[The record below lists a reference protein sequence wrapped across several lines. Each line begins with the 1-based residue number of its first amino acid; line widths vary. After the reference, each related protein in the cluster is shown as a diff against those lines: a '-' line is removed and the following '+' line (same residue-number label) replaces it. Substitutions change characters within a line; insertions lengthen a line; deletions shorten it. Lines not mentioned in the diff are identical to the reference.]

1 MEVITSHDHAD
12 FDALASIRGA
22 AVLYPQAVPLLPPHL
37 NRNVRDFLTLYGGD
51 LDFQSYEELPQGMIK
66 RLILVDTQNPP
77 PLKGLGPDS
86 EIIFIDHHP
95 LEKELKPG
103 MSYRGGEVGSTTT
116 LLVKEIME
124 SAYSPS
130 LVEATLLLLGIYE
143 DTGSLSY
150 LSTTPEDLR
159 AATWL
164 LEKGANL
171 EVVGD
176 FLHNPLTNPQKALY
190 HHLLETAE
198 FHEVQGQTVMIAA
211 AETAEPVEEIST
223 LTHHLRD
230 LHDPQA
236 IFVVVASGGH
246 IHLVARS
253 TTEAIDVATIA
264 REFGGGGHKRAA
276 AALITDRTLGQLR
289 EKLLNLLQDKIA
301 PVITVGEIMSHGVH
315 TLSPQTTV
323 SEAEE
328 AMRRW
333 GHEGFPV
340 VDGEQL
346 VGILTRGQIDRAI
359 HHGLGQE
366 AIARFMHK
374 GKIRISPRQSVETLQ
389 KIMLDH
395 GVGQVPVVDN
405 GQILGIVTRTDLI
418 KLWASPPQK
427 SRAGEIKA
435 RMEKILPSNL
445 RDVLRQAS
453 RTAQEMGYSLY
464 LVGGFVRDLL
474 LGLPNLDIDLVVE
487 GDAIALARQL
497 ARELKARVHTHP
509 AFGTAKLLFEQEPSP
524 IAPLSSLDLATART
538 EFYEHPTA
546 LPSVERSSIKQDLGR
561 RDFTINTLA
570 ISLQEKGYG
579 ELLDFYGGA
588 KDLEQELIRVL
599 HNLSFVEDPTRI
611 LRALRLEQR
620 LGFRL
625 EPRSEELI
633 QSALDLLRR
642 VSGERVW
649 EDLKAIFQE
658 AGPGKIL
665 ARLQSL
671 GVLAYIHAGLR
682 YLPNLDK
689 TMAALPQ
696 RWEGWKKMGCQP
708 VAKKGGE
715 ELAILSLALLLQ
727 DGDTQAAK
735 GVSQRLKLSSAD
747 SRILGEFSELRGQ
760 SAQMTKRGLAKSSLY
775 RLLAP
780 YRTQALFLLWLTSD
794 SKAIRN
800 RLELY
805 HRELA
810 CVEPILGGD
819 DLREMGISL
828 GPIYRKILES
838 LRDARLDGKINTRQQ
853 EIAFLKKFIAQKK

>member
-12 FDALASIRGA
+12 FDALASILGA
-22 AVLYPQAVPLLPPHL
+22 AVLYPQAIPLLPPSL
-37 NRNVRDFLTLYGGD
+37 NRNVRDFLTLYGG
-51 LDFQSYEELPQGMIK
+51 ELPFVGFEDLPRGRIA

-77 PLKGLGPDS
+77 TLKGLRTDS

-95 LEKELKPG
+95 LEKELKPK

-116 LLVKEIME
+116 LLMKDIME
-124 SAYSPS
+124 SSFTPS
-130 LVEATLLLLGIYE
+130 MVEATLLLLGIYE

-150 LSTTPEDLR
+150 LSTRPEDLR
-159 AATWL
+159 AAAWL

-171 EVVGD
+171 EVVSN
-176 FLHNPLTNPQKALY
+176 FLHNPLTKLQKKLY
-190 HHLLETAE
+190 HLLLENAE
-198 FHEVQGQTVMIAA
+198 FHEVRGHTVMIAA
-211 AETAEPVEEIST
+211 AETPQPVEEIST
-223 LTHHLRD
+223 LAHHLRD

-236 IFVVVASGGH
+236 VFVIVASGGN

-253 TTEAIDVATIA
+253 TSEAVDVSSIA

-276 AALITDRTLGQLR
+276 AALISGHTLGEVR
-289 EKLLNLLQDKIA
+289 EKILNHLQEKIV
-301 PVITVGEIMSHGVH
+301 PVITVEEIMSHGVH
-315 TLSPQTTV
+315 TLPSSATV
-323 SEAEE
+323 AEAEE

-340 VDGEQL
+340 VDGGEL
-346 VGILTRGQIDRAI
+346 VGILTRGQIDRAV
-359 HHGLGQE
+359 HHGLRQE
-366 AIARFMHK
+366 PIVRIMHK
-374 GKIRISPRQSVETLQ
+374 GGIKVSPQESVETLQ
-389 KIMLDH
+389 KIMLDQ
-395 GVGQVPVVDN
+395 GLGQVPVVDN

-418 KLWASPPQK
+418 KLWASPPQP

-435 RMEKILPSNL
+435 RMEKALPHNL
-445 RDVLRQAS
+445 LAVLHQAS
-453 RTAQEMGYSLY
+453 GTAQEMGFNLY

-487 GDAIALARQL
+487 GGAIALARRL
-497 ARELKARVHTHP
+497 AGELKARAHTHP
-509 AFGTAKLLFEQEPSP
+509 TFGTAKLLFEQEPSP

-570 ISLQEKGYG
+570 ISLREKSYG

-588 KDLEQELIRVL
+588 KDLEERLIRVL

-625 EPRSEELI
+625 EPRSEELL
-633 QSALDLLRR
+633 QGALDLLRR

-649 EDLKAIFQE
+649 EELEATFQE
-658 AGPGKIL
+658 AKPGKTL
-665 ARLQSL
+665 DRLQAL
-671 GVLAYIHAGLR
+671 GVLAHIHPGLH
-682 YLPNLDK
+682 YEPSLDK
-689 TMAALPQ
+689 MLEALPQ
-696 RWEGWKKMGCQP
+696 RWEEWQKMGCRP

-715 ELAILSLALLLQ
+715 ELAILSLALLLP
-727 DGDTQAAK
+727 DGDTQAAR
-735 GVSQRLKLSSAD
+735 GVSQRLKRSTAD
-747 SRILGEFSELRGQ
+747 SRILLEFSELRARAPQ
-760 SAQMTKRGLAKSSLY
+760 IAKRGLAKSGLY
-775 RLLAP
+775 RILAP
-780 YRTQALFLLWLTSD
+780 YRTQVLFLLWLTSD

-805 HRELA
+805 HHQLA
-810 CVEPILGGD
+810 CVETILRGD
-819 DLREMGISL
+819 DLREMGVPR
-828 GPIYRKILES
+828 GPVYKKILQA
-838 LRDARLDGKINTRQQ
+838 LRDARLDGKIKTRPD
-853 EIAFLKKFIAQKK
+853 EIALVKRLVQKA